1 MMSSTI
7 RYSALGNCRRKR
19 GLITDYATAVVSCQ
33 AASAGVDLWRGST
46 AWRHSVETQRGD
58 TARARIREM
67 RGCNFVGPR
76 WHTNRVSRY

>member
-33 AASAGVDLWRGST
+33 AAAAGVDLRRGST
-46 AWRHSVETQRGD
+46 AWRHSESENKRNEGVQFCRTPM
-58 TARARIREM
+58 A
-67 RGCNFVGPR
+67 
-76 WHTNRVSRY
+76 YK